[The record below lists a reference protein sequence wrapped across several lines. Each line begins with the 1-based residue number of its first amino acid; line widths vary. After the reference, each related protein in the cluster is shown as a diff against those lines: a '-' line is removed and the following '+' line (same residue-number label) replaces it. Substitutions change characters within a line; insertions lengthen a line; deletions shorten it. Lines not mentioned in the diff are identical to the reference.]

1 MRKKKIGV
9 KHFGPLIDITDP
21 CYDRNVWC
29 RMNGVNIKEGDYTCR
44 IWKHSEK
51 MKFNGKAYTDTRVGI
66 IGIYLDDRIP
76 KDKDFEKIGIICVD
90 AGLAGFF
97 TDKPDYTDEQWMELC
112 NNLGTEDV
120 WIRPE
125 GFFSSSGYGDGSY
138 PVLAAKDPKGEIFA
152 LEIRFL

>member
-1 MRKKKIGV
+1 ME
-9 KHFGPLIDITDP
+9 
-21 CYDRNVWC
+21 Y
-29 RMNGVNIKEGDYTCR
+29 
-44 IWKHSEK
+44 
-51 MKFNGKAYTDTRVGI
+51 NGKAYTDTRVGI

-76 KDKDFEKIGIICVD
+76 KDKDFEKIGIIGVD

-97 TDKPDYTDEQWMELC
+97 TDKPDYSDEQWMELC

-152 LEIRFL
+152 LEVRFL